1 MPTVPTYRRQ
11 ERYRAPSVSDTA
23 PAPTRLPQAYE
34 NTLQE
39 FGEFS
44 QNALAFIDSVSA
56 KAPFARQQ
64 DASREDKQP
73 QTSDENAALSRADSD
88 VSLRTDLWQT
98 VRDTAAQKGAV
109 SAQDLDDFA
118 AAHFTPEQTDT
129 PAARDYL
136 LLRRTA
142 QEEARLAQR
151 QRRRQLAAQE
161 ETLVRQVGATAP
173 SAHALET
180 YLSAQLPVYEQRLQA
195 DGAAPQAA
203 KQASAVLQADT
214 AAGCVRQALAAGQ
227 DRVAQDVFEKYAP
240 QLTETQRSECAQKI
254 LFSAAEK
261 HAQAVWARS
270 VQEAGDNLPQRFKW
284 AQQQL
289 AGEKDTAFTA
299 EARRTLDALHKAE
312 EGRQHNRQA
321 QVYRSL
327 LQAANAD
334 EAAGA
339 VNRQRVLDG
348 EQLPLA
354 SRAAQELFTPAV
366 SQAGTF
372 NRLYFSDDVSAV
384 AKAYAGGQLS
394 ARDYCRL
401 EAVRHARQ
409 AGQNDVDTRLLCRGI
424 DRWSRKNNVPEKDRQ
439 DIVYAVL
446 SSAAET
452 GQPLDAWKHVK
463 TLLEL

>member
-44 QNALAFIDSVSA
+44 QNALAFMDSVSA
-56 KAPFARQQ
+56 QAPFARQK
-64 DASREDKQP
+64 DAEHAEPSQPTDKQV
-73 QTSDENAALSRADSD
+73 SSSRADED
-88 VSLRTDLWQT
+88 VSLRANLWQA

-109 SAQDLDDFA
+109 SAQDLDNFA
-118 AAHFTPEQTDT
+118 AAHFTSDQTDT

-142 QEEARLAQR
+142 QEETRQAQR
-151 QRRRQLAAQE
+151 EQRRQLAAQE

-173 SAHALET
+173 SARALET

-203 KQASAVLQADT
+203 KQASAALRADT
-214 AAGCVRQALAAGQ
+214 AAGCVRQALASGQ
-227 DRVAQDVFEKYAP
+227 ARVAQDVFEKYAP
-240 QLTETQRSECAQKI
+240 ELTETQRRECAQKI
-254 LFSAAEK
+254 LFSAADK

-270 VQEAGDNLPQRFKW
+270 AQEAGENLPQRFKW
-284 AQQQL
+284 AQEQL
-289 AGEKDTAFTA
+289 AGEKDSAFTA
-299 EARRTLDALHKAE
+299 EARRTLDTLHKAE
-312 EGRQHNRQA
+312 TGRLHTRQA
-321 QVYRSL
+321 QVYRLL

-334 EAAGA
+334 EAAVA

-354 SRAAQELFTPAV
+354 RRAAQELFTPAV
-366 SQAGTF
+366 PHANTF
-372 NRLYFSDDVSAV
+372 TRLYFSDDASAV
-384 AKAYAGGQLS
+384 SKAYADGQLS
-394 ARDYCRL
+394 AREYCRL

-409 AGQNDVDTRLLCRGI
+409 AGQDDTDSRLLCRGM
-424 DRWSRKNNVPEKDRQ
+424 DRWSRKNNLSEKDRQ
-439 DIVYAVL
+439 DLLYAVL

-463 TLLEL
+463 NLLEL